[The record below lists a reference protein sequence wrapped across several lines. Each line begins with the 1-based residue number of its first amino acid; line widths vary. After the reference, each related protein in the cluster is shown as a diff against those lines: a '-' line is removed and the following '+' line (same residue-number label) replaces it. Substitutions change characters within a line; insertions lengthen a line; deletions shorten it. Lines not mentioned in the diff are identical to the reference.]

1 MEIIY
6 EKGEISMA
14 RKSCNINVI
23 LHEPE
28 DEQTRENVQQ
38 SFDDLYIKIVVDK
51 LSASGLTYEE
61 QIAVL
66 KKLSADVNKKINL
79 P

>member
-1 MEIIY
+1 MV
-6 EKGEISMA
+6 
-14 RKSCNINVI
+14 RKSNKINVI

-38 SFDDLYIKIVVDK
+38 SFDDLYVKIVVDK

>member
-1 MEIIY
+1 
-6 EKGEISMA
+6 MA

-66 KKLSADVNKKINL
+66 KKLSADVNKK
-79 P
+79 

>member
-1 MEIIY
+1 
-6 EKGEISMA
+6 MA

>member
-1 MEIIY
+1 
-6 EKGEISMA
+6 MA

-23 LHEPE
+23 LHEPA

-38 SFDDLYIKIVVDK
+38 SFDDLYLKIVVDK

-66 KKLSADVNKKINL
+66 KKLAAAVNKKIHL

>member
-1 MEIIY
+1 
-6 EKGEISMA
+6 MA

-23 LHEPE
+23 LHEPA

-38 SFDDLYIKIVVDK
+38 SFDDLYLKIVVDK

-66 KKLSADVNKKINL
+66 KKLSAAVNKKIHQ

>member
-1 MEIIY
+1 
-6 EKGEISMA
+6 MA

-23 LHEPE
+23 LHEPA

>member
-1 MEIIY
+1 
-6 EKGEISMA
+6 MA

-28 DEQTRENVQQ
+28 DEQTREKVQQ

>member
-1 MEIIY
+1 
-6 EKGEISMA
+6 MA

-38 SFDDLYIKIVVDK
+38 SFDDLYVKIVVDK